1 MKRKELNNLKNLSEK
16 ELLSKLGELQAKLE
30 TLKFDKKL
38 AKLQSTAQIQ
48 QIRRDIA
55 RVLTILNLKE
65 KKYDSNKN

>member
-1 MKRKELNNLKNLSEK
+1 MKRKELNSFKNLSEK
-16 ELLSKLGELQAKLE
+16 ELFSKLTELQSKLE

-38 AKLQSTAQIQ
+38 AKLQNTAQIQ

-55 RVLTILNLKE
+55 RVLTILKE

>member
-1 MKRKELNNLKNLSEK
+1 MKRKELNSFKNLTEK
-16 ELLSKLGELQAKLE
+16 ELFSKLTELQSKLE

-38 AKLQSTAQIQ
+38 AKLQNTAQIQ

-55 RVLTILNLKE
+55 RVLTILKE

>member
-16 ELLSKLGELQAKLE
+16 ELFSKLTELKTKLE
-30 TLKFDKKL
+30 NLKFDKKL

-55 RVLTILNLKE
+55 RVLTILKE
-65 KKYDSNKN
+65 KKYDPNKN